1 MLGILKK
8 KEDSM
13 ATKQQPRE
21 EPRATTPPIDV
32 FENEQ
37 EFLMVADLP
46 GVAQGAADV
55 TLEESRLVL
64 NAQGVGRRYRR
75 EVLVP
80 PSVDAEKVSASM
92 KAGVLTVHLPKRAAY
107 QPRQIQ
113 VRGA

>member
-1 MLGILKK
+1 MFGILKK
-8 KEDSM
+8 KEGSM
-13 ATKQQPRE
+13 ATKEDARV
-21 EPRATTPPIDV
+21 ATPPIDV

-37 EFLMVADLP
+37 EFLLVADLP

-55 TLEESRLVL
+55 TLEEKRLVL
-64 NAQGVGRRYRR
+64 QAQGAGRRYRR

-80 PSVDAEKVSASM
+80 ASVDGEKVSAAM